1 MFYSGTEG
9 EDFMS
14 NDPDIV
20 KTLREEEH
28 LGKLQY
34 HSSTATNNTV
44 LSNQFVEQKQYVPTN
59 TKGTSRYEPKRTII
73 DLVSPQEKYETI
85 FENFS
90 VAITLADNEERIVS
104 WNKYTEEL
112 LNMQEADLFMTPVHS
127 LYPPEEWEKIRNE
140 NVRQK
145 GIRYRMET
153 RMLRKNQGSFDVD
166 LSICILKGFKG
177 EIVGSVA
184 IITDITE
191 LKKVEKELKESEKK
205 YRTIFDNSAVAI
217 TMTDEQER
225 IISWNKYAETLLGMN
240 KEDLFLKPVRDLY
253 PDSEWKKIR
262 SQHIRQKGMHH
273 HLETKIQKKDNEQ
286 IDVDISLSVLKN
298 HEDRVVGSIGVMKD
312 ISVRK
317 RIEKILEESE
327 KKFKLLYEKA
337 PVPYHTLS
345 PDGHITDVNE
355 KWCQAFG
362 FTKDEV
368 CGKSIFDFVSEKE
381 KPSAQTS
388 FAQKISEGKIYTG
401 GREREYLTKNGEKKL
416 FVAHDFFLFDENG
429 KVISV
434 YTTMEDITE
443 NKQAEQALKEKINE
457 LERYKTIT
465 VNREM
470 KMMELKNEIN
480 ELYVKLNQKPKY

>member
-1 MFYSGTEG
+1 MG
-9 EDFMS
+9 
-14 NDPDIV
+14 NDPEIV
-20 KTLREEEH
+20 KILREEEH
-28 LGKLQY
+28 QGKLQ
-34 HSSTATNNTV
+34 SQTSITTNEPV
-44 LSNQFVEQKQYVPTN
+44 LSHQYIEQRENAHAYQT
-59 TKGTSRYEPKRTII
+59 GTSRYEPKRTII
-73 DLVSPQEKYETI
+73 DLITPQEKYETI
-85 FENFS
+85 FENYS

-112 LNMQEADLFMTPVHS
+112 LKMQEADLFMKPVRS
-127 LYPPEEWEKIRNE
+127 LYPPEEWEKIRKE

-153 RMLRKNQGSFDVD
+153 KMLRKNVEPFDVD

-217 TMTDEQER
+217 TMTNEHEK
-225 IISWNKYAETLLGMN
+225 IISWNKYAESLLGMT
-240 KEDLFLKPVRDLY
+240 KDELYLKPVQDLY
-253 PDSEWKKIR
+253 PASEWKKIR
-262 SQHIRQKGMHH
+262 SENIRQKGMQH
-273 HLETKIQKKDNEQ
+273 HLETKIQKKNNEQ

-298 HEDRVVGSIGVMKD
+298 HEDKVVGSIGVMKD
-312 ISVRK
+312 ISDRK
-317 RIEKILEESE
+317 RTEKNLEESE

-345 PDGHITDVNE
+345 PEGLITDVNE

-362 FTKDEV
+362 YSKEEV
-368 CGKSIFDFVSEKE
+368 RGKMIFDFISEHE
-381 KPSAQTS
+381 KAIAQKS
-388 FAQKISEGKIYTG
+388 FAQKISEGRSYTAG
-401 GREREYLTKNGEKKL
+401 HEREYLTKTGEKKL

-443 NKQAEQALKEKINE
+443 NKHAEQALKEKINE

-480 ELYVKLNQKPKY
+480 DLYIKLNQKPKY

>member
-1 MFYSGTEG
+1 MN
-9 EDFMS
+9 

-20 KTLREEEH
+20 QTLREEER
-28 LGKLQY
+28 LGRLQH
-34 HSSTATNNTV
+34 HSSTTTQSTLMTNQV
-44 LSNQFVEQKQYVPTN
+44 KNQNECESTG
-59 TKGTSRYEPKRTII
+59 TKNSSRYEPKRTII
-73 DLVSPQEKYETI
+73 DLVSPQAKFETI

-112 LNMQEADLFMTPVHS
+112 LNLHETDLFMKPVRS
-127 LYPPEEWEKIRNE
+127 LYPSEEWQKIRKE

-153 RMLRKNQGSFDVD
+153 KMLRKDNEPFDVD

-191 LKKVEKELKESEKK
+191 LKKVEKELRESEKK

-217 TMTDEQER
+217 TMTNEHEN

-240 KEDLFLKPVRDLY
+240 KEELYLKPVRDLY
-253 PDSEWKKIR
+253 PAAEWKKIR
-262 SQHIRQKGMHH
+262 SQNIRQKGMQH
-273 HLETKIQKKDNEQ
+273 HLETKIQKRNNEQ

-298 HEDRVVGSIGVMKD
+298 HEDRVIGSIGVMKD
-312 ISVRK
+312 ISERK
-317 RIEKILEESE
+317 HIEKNLEESE
-327 KKFKLLYEKA
+327 KKFKLLFEKA
-337 PVPYHTLS
+337 PIPYHTLDS
-345 PDGHITDVNE
+345 NGFITDVNE
-355 KWCQAFG
+355 KWCQVFG
-362 FTKDEV
+362 YAKEEV
-368 CGKSIFDFVSEKE
+368 CGKSIFDFISGHEKS
-381 KPSAQTS
+381 SAKES
-388 FAQKISEGKIYTG
+388 FAQKISQENSYTEGH
-401 GREREYLTKNGEKKL
+401 EREYLTKTGEKKL
-416 FVAHDFFLFDENG
+416 FITHDFFLFDENR

-443 NKQAEQALKEKINE
+443 NKKAEQALKEKISE
-457 LERYKTIT
+457 LERYKVITI
-465 VNREM
+465 NREM

-480 ELYVKLNQKPKY
+480 DLYVKLHQEPKY